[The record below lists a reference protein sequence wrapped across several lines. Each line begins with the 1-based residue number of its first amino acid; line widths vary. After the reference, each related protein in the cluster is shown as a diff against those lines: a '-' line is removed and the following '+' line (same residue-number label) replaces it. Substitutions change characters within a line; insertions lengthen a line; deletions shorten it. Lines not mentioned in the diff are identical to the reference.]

1 MELKDSINEI
11 KNQNAMEIEQ
21 VTWEN
26 QQAQGQ
32 GYRDDSDGRKRKR
45 NKIFKK

>member
-1 MELKDSINEI
+1 MELKNSINQI
-11 KNQNAMEIEQ
+11 KNYNAMKIEQ
-21 VTWEN
+21 VTWKN

-32 GYRDDSDGRKRKR
+32 GSRDDSDGREKKK